1 MCFINSK
8 GIDKV
13 LNTQNHNIEI
23 ISLLLYLSCTLH
35 GYQRFACFVPMDSIC
50 SKVGLDLGHFF
61 LGDLFSHLRVASL
74 GVSSLVLPS
83 WGENILFD
91 EPARDVCFLFQA
103 HSVGLRDA
111 NLQSLSILTFV
122 QCTASVCAFL
132 LFSFDDQH
140 LSVSVWDQNPLV
152 PNICSLQMGSKFS
165 QPTIQEGQKWEEPN
179 YLR

>member
-74 GVSSLVLPS
+74 GVSSLVLPG

-91 EPARDVCFLFQA
+91 EPTRDFLFLFQA

-122 QCTASVCAFL
+122 QCTVFFCFFHLTTNTCLCLLETKILWFPTFFL
-132 LFSFDDQH
+132 CKWGQSL
-140 LSVSVWDQNPLV
+140 
-152 PNICSLQMGSKFS
+152 PNLQSRKAKNERS
-165 QPTIQEGQKWEEPN
+165 QII
-179 YLR
+179 